1 MSSPSHAAGPR
12 EFTFTRNL
20 SLLNQTAS
28 LGLRV
33 SGDLQPDVLSAIQS
47 ESDAFPARDI
57 ELAEIGLEAS
67 TGAPI
72 EFGRGSDKVSFTARA
87 GVFAGLGVYRNGDSL
102 LRKLGERA
110 EDFSLDALEF
120 DVDDQSLL
128 GVLRWG
134 FSAEGKANGALALR
148 AVGTATLSMSGNKE
162 GLFAVIRRLPVTM
175 GARAVIQE
183 IADSWMLPR
192 QITSIDQVA
201 PGTWLIAEVT
211 GGFSVKLGAQLG
223 YDFNWVREAKSGG
236 LTGDI
241 GLRLQMGINA
251 AVGFSASGRCAVV
264 VSRDSDEKQ
273 LRLQFFRLKTRQ
285 FDLSMDA
292 SLGIEAI
299 DTLLPGKIDDFISA
313 VFDTHGQQILKDL
326 KVVEKWTRPETKLSD
341 LLAGAGIGG
350 AEKLIA
356 HLSGVTPDKLQE
368 EFDAVHDHAV
378 SFIRKWHELPHT
390 ASATILKLVE
400 EKADLTEV
408 RKVSNLLGTISGEQL
423 RTLLD
428 TQLSRIDFFH
438 TPVGRL
444 LESTADNHVLELLS
458 LPIHEVQ
465 GIGKRISALLD
476 GSTSE
481 ETLQKFQAFVATQLH
496 LNNILNVVTDTDFAR
511 LDPLL
516 KRKLANFL
524 GQDNIVVKD
533 LENVRK
539 SVNVLLEKREEY
551 YEKAL
556 EALHRK
562 YNFALNSA
570 YQSTTSDEALLDATF
585 DFSHDSASVSTFF
598 QQAVQGQFDILLA
611 NQPSQVKLA
620 AGKISHGV
628 KRQTH
633 VDVTLPFLDSSQS
646 HLNDSLASVEAVP
659 NSGGLLF
666 KLKSSD
672 TVTASN
678 QRKSTLSLVTS
689 LSQSNPSAAGVRLH
703 QDSLEMN
710 YTMLF
715 ARRNMKLKHVR
726 AQIGPAAKTFFKTKL
741 PNIPAFLEFLDRQS
755 EDVLPNGPNVLG
767 NGLISLQVSL
777 SNAAASNAG
786 HAWLNLPKERT
797 ADVYV
802 DLSNAIQLSL
812 KRNIHDCVFSSPEA
826 YTNAIASAQTV
837 IAYCAVVPRAQKA
850 SGKTDF
856 PYWDFVDRK
865 ERRIMLDKPQT
876 LNRMKDLLARAGEV
890 LAGDSDAQFFRPED
904 AASILSSISADDSV
918 LNSLFFSEAEVIKH
932 AFEGGLQIA
941 AMQND
946 TPSSAVKA
954 LETFGAK
961 LTEAFNSNITSL
973 LGPGLQALGT
983 RVFLD
988 ASRSLDPARAA
999 VMEETSAMLNLE
1011 FLKSDGKFDADK
1023 LLADGRVPAADLAF
1037 ADRIVE
1043 L

>member
-47 ESDAFPARDI
+47 ESNAFPARDI

-72 EFGRGSDKVSFTARA
+72 EFGRGSDKVSFTAQA
-87 GVFAGLGVYRNGDSL
+87 GVFAGFGVYRKGDSL
-102 LRKLGERA
+102 LRKLGDRA

-134 FSAEGKANGALALR
+134 FSTEGKANGTLALS
-148 AVGTATLSMSGNKE
+148 AVGTATLSMSGSKE

-201 PGTWLIAEVT
+201 PGTWLIAEVV
-211 GGFSVKLGAQLG
+211 GGFGVKLGAQLG
-223 YDFNWVREAKSGG
+223 YDFNWVREDKSGG

-251 AVGFSASGRCAVV
+251 AIGFSASGRCAVV

-285 FDLSMDA
+285 FDLSLDA

-341 LLAGAGIGG
+341 LLAGAGVGG
-350 AEKLIA
+350 AENLIA

-368 EFDAVHDHAV
+368 KFDAVHDNAV

-408 RKVSNLLGTISGEQL
+408 RKVSNLLGTISGDQL

-444 LESTADNHVLELLS
+444 LESTADNHVLGLLS
-458 LPIHEVQ
+458 LPIHEVH

-524 GQDNIVVKD
+524 GQDNIVLKD
-533 LENVRK
+533 LEKVRK

-562 YNFALNSA
+562 YNFALNAA

-620 AGKISHGV
+620 VGKISHGV

-646 HLNDSLASVEAVP
+646 HLNDSLASVEVLP

-726 AQIGPAAKTFFKTKL
+726 AQIGPAAKTFFKTTL

-777 SNAAASNAG
+777 SNTAASNAG

-826 YTNAIASAQTV
+826 YTSAIASAQTV
-837 IAYCAVVPRAQKA
+837 IAYCAVIPRAQKA
-850 SGKTDF
+850 TGNTDF

-890 LAGDSDAQFFRPED
+890 LAGDSDAQSFRPED
-904 AASILSSISADDSV
+904 AASILSSISADDPV

-946 TPSSAVKA
+946 TPSNAVKA
-954 LETFGAK
+954 LEAFGAK

-1023 LLADGRVPAADLAF
+1023 LLADGRVSAADLAF
-1037 ADRIVE
+1037 ADRVVE

>member
-12 EFTFTRNL
+12 EFAFTRNL

-33 SGDLQPDVLSAIQS
+33 SGDLQQDVLSAIQS

-87 GVFAGLGVYRNGDSL
+87 GVFAGLGVYRKGDSL

-120 DVDDQSLL
+120 GVDDQSLL

-148 AVGTATLSMSGNKE
+148 AVGTATLSVSGNKE

-408 RKVSNLLGTISGEQL
+408 RKVSNLLGTISGDQL

-620 AGKISHGV
+620 AAKISHGV

-659 NSGGLLF
+659 NGGGLLF

-837 IAYCAVVPRAQKA
+837 IAYCAVIPRAQKA
-850 SGKTDF
+850 AGKTDF